1 MGYIFL
7 GKGTSLAVV
16 VGIFG
21 GLFVLVDVVAVHVW
35 ATVHVWEFAERSL
48 IMMPLALLILLLIVL
63 VLACSQFSAYQIF
76 LSSPHQV

>member
-7 GKGTSLAVV
+7 GKGTSLGVA

-35 ATVHVWEFAERSL
+35 ATGSSL
-48 IMMPLALLILLLIVL
+48 KGP
-63 VLACSQFSAYQIF
+63 
-76 LSSPHQV
+76 